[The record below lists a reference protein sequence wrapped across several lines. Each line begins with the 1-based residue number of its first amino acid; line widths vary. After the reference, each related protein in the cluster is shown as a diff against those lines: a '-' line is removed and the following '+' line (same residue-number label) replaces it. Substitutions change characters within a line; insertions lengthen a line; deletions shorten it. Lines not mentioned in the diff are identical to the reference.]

1 MKNPFRFWMTGG
13 AAMILAALSGA
24 RALADER
31 PAVTRISRYGVEETV
46 SRITASAQRHG
57 LPVLA
62 RLQQD
67 AGVDS
72 QLESRLVI
80 VLESSQGG
88 TPVSMDADDG
98 QPSLL
103 LSVVVQRGV
112 NGNTEVLLLQGSL
125 EDLPEGMSEAVRQD
139 LEDLPMVVDEALS
152 A

>member
-24 RALADER
+24 RALAEER
-31 PAVTRISRYGVEETV
+31 PATTRISRYGVEETV

-62 RLQQD
+62 RLQQN
-67 AGVDS
+67 AAEEGR
-72 QLESRLVI
+72 ESRLVI

-88 TPVSMDADDG
+88 TPVSMDAADA

-103 LSVVVQRGV
+103 LSVVVQRGA
-112 NGNTEVLLLQGSL
+112 GGATEVLLLQGSL
-125 EDLPEGMSEAVRQD
+125 DDLPEGMSEAVRQD
-139 LEDLPMVVDEALS
+139 LEDLPLVVDEAL
-152 A
+152 AA